1 MILILNPIDEKTKYE
16 PEHKDFQTYEEPEEQ
31 DDSPRPSGT
40 PLTRGRRV
48 PEAGPS
54 CYSVSAATEGLCSPA
69 PRPGGH
75 QEETRRRTGGDQEE
89 DTRRRPGGEQ
99 EETRRTPGGHQEGN
113 LEETRRGTRR
123 TPGGDQGERTWRRTR
138 RRPGG
143 DQEELLRPLCS
154 QCAAL
159 G

>member
-75 QEETRRRTGGDQEE
+75 QEETRRRTGGDQEDTRRTPGGEPGGDQE
-89 DTRRRPGGEQ
+89 DTRRRPG
-99 EETRRTPGGHQEGN
+99 
-113 LEETRRGTRR
+113 
-123 TPGGDQGERTWRRTR
+123 
-138 RRPGG
+138 
-143 DQEELLRPLCS
+143 
-154 QCAAL
+154 
-159 G
+159 